1 MEFLKVTQP
10 DHLTGASFHG
20 NTSNKAAAAPQE
32 SWLCDEGRGTRD
44 ETHERAPQPGPS
56 PPGFSRTG
64 SARLSKTEVT

>member
-32 SWLCDEGRGTRD
+32 SWLCYEGRG
-44 ETHERAPQPGPS
+44 THERAPQPGPS

-64 SARLSKTEVT
+64 SAGLSKAEVT